1 MVNIINSTL
10 PLIMIAYLFY
20 FRRDRSLNNL
30 LLMTLFLSYF
40 AFATNYTNYGLDFDI
55 FRYLHRGIGVLVA
68 IALVIYIY
76 RGRVNVFKEQTVIIL
91 TLFLLTLL
99 LSFIGNDIYMA
110 YYIHY
115 VRNFVFVA
123 SIVAYLY
130 FVLDSNDKLEEL
142 FKLIVA
148 ITILLAVFIVVEVL
162 QIGWGRSW
170 LFYSNPNYLGYALL
184 PGLVLVIFSKQNYK
198 QLIVPLIIF
207 SIFAT
212 GSRAAELSV
221 VFIVLLFIFFNI
233 KQLNKSYLAVS
244 LLIVISTLILFFDK
258 IVTNQGFNGTRGVLA
273 KISLNVFNEH
283 PINGMGY
290 GQFRKSFSR
299 YVDEDIRKIG
309 NIEIEKALAENTE
322 NAEKMTH
329 NDFLTIV
336 AELGLIGLVFV
347 IFLFYKLYGELKK
360 LLLHSRNN
368 YFLSIGLIG
377 SSLIFSLFHNNLTS
391 FVFWFILFVPFIM
404 NRNYKKTS

>member
-1 MVNIINSTL
+1 MINDFI
-10 PLIMIAYLFY
+10 PMIVLGYFLLFLK
-20 FRRDRSLNNL
+20 SNHLNN
-30 LLMTLFLSYF
+30 FLTGLIFISYLV
-40 AFATNYTNYGLDFDI
+40 FATNYTNYGLDFDI
-55 FRYLHRGIGVLVA
+55 FRYLHRGVGVLVA
-68 IALVIYIY
+68 IALVVYIY

-91 TLFLLTLL
+91 ALFLLTLL

-221 VFIVLLFIFFNI
+221 VFIVLLFILFNI
-233 KQLNKSYLAVS
+233 KQLNKAYLIVS

-258 IVTNQGFNGTRGVLA
+258 IVTNQDSNGTRGVLA

-309 NIEIEKALAENTE
+309 NIEIEKALAE

-404 NRNYKKTS
+404 NRNYEKTS

>member
-1 MVNIINSTL
+1 MINDFI
-10 PLIMIAYLFY
+10 PMIVLGYFLLFLK
-20 FRRDRSLNNL
+20 SNHLNN
-30 LLMTLFLSYF
+30 FLTGLIFISYLV
-40 AFATNYTNYGLDFDI
+40 FATNYTNYGLDFDI
-55 FRYLHRGIGVLVA
+55 FRYLHRGVGVLVA
-68 IALVIYIY
+68 IALVVYIY

-91 TLFLLTLL
+91 ALFLLTLL

-148 ITILLAVFIVVEVL
+148 ITILLAVFVVVEVL
-162 QIGWGRSW
+162 QIGWGRAW

-258 IVTNQGFNGTRGVLA
+258 IVTNQDFNGTRGVLA

-309 NIEIEKALAENTE
+309 NIEIEKALAE

-404 NRNYKKTS
+404 NRNYEKTS

>member
-1 MVNIINSTL
+1 MINDFI
-10 PLIMIAYLFY
+10 PMIVLGYFLLFLK
-20 FRRDRSLNNL
+20 SNHLNN
-30 LLMTLFLSYF
+30 FLTGLIFISYLV
-40 AFATNYTNYGLDFDI
+40 FATNYTNYGLDFDI
-55 FRYLHRGIGVLVA
+55 FRYLHRGVGVLVA
-68 IALVIYIY
+68 IALVVYIY

-91 TLFLLTLL
+91 ALFLLTLL

-148 ITILLAVFIVVEVL
+148 ITILLAVFVVVEVL
-162 QIGWGRSW
+162 QIGWGRAW

-258 IVTNQGFNGTRGVLA
+258 IVTNQDFNGTRGVLA

-404 NRNYKKTS
+404 NRNYEKTS

>member
-1 MVNIINSTL
+1 MINDFI
-10 PLIMIAYLFY
+10 PMIVLGYFLLFLK
-20 FRRDRSLNNL
+20 SNHLNN
-30 LLMTLFLSYF
+30 FLTGLIFISYLV
-40 AFATNYTNYGLDFDI
+40 FATNYTNYGLDFDI
-55 FRYLHRGIGVLVA
+55 FRYLHRGVGVLVA
-68 IALVIYIY
+68 IALVVYIY

-91 TLFLLTLL
+91 ALFLLTLL

-258 IVTNQGFNGTRGVLA
+258 IVTNQDFNGTRGVLA

-309 NIEIEKALAENTE
+309 NIEIEKALAE

>member
-1 MVNIINSTL
+1 MINDFI
-10 PLIMIAYLFY
+10 PMIVLGYFLLFLK
-20 FRRDRSLNNL
+20 SNHLNN
-30 LLMTLFLSYF
+30 FLTGLIFISYLV
-40 AFATNYTNYGLDFDI
+40 FATNYTNYGLDFDI
-55 FRYLHRGIGVLVA
+55 FRYLHRGVGVLVA
-68 IALVIYIY
+68 IALVVYIY
-76 RGRVNVFKEQTVIIL
+76 RGRVNIFKEQTVIIL
-91 TLFLLTLL
+91 ALFLLTLL

-244 LLIVISTLILFFDK
+244 LLIVISTSILFFDK
-258 IVTNQGFNGTRGVLA
+258 IVTNQDFNGTRGVLA

-368 YFLSIGLIG
+368 YFLSISLIG

-404 NRNYKKTS
+404 NRNYEKTS

>member
-1 MVNIINSTL
+1 MIND
-10 PLIMIAYLFY
+10 LIPIFAIGY
-20 FRRDRSLNNL
+20 FF
-30 LLMTLFLSYF
+30 LFLRSNHANNILTGLIFISYF
-40 AFATNYTNYGLDFDI
+40 VFATNYTNYGLDFDI
-55 FRYLHRGIGVLVA
+55 FRYLHRGVGVLVA
-68 IALVIYIY
+68 IALVVYIY

-91 TLFLLTLL
+91 ALFLLTLL

-368 YFLSIGLIG
+368 YFLSISLIG

-404 NRNYKKTS
+404 NRNYEKTS

>member
-1 MVNIINSTL
+1 MIND
-10 PLIMIAYLFY
+10 LIPIFAIGY
-20 FRRDRSLNNL
+20 FF
-30 LLMTLFLSYF
+30 LFLRSNHANNILTGLIFISYF
-40 AFATNYTNYGLDFDI
+40 VFATNYTNYGLDFDI
-55 FRYLHRGIGVLVA
+55 FRYLHRGVGVLVA
-68 IALVIYIY
+68 IALVVYIY

-91 TLFLLTLL
+91 ALFLLTLL

-258 IVTNQGFNGTRGVLA
+258 IVTNQDFNGTRGVLA

-368 YFLSIGLIG
+368 YFLSISLIG

-404 NRNYKKTS
+404 NRNYEKTS

>member
-1 MVNIINSTL
+1 
-10 PLIMIAYLFY
+10 MIVLGYFLLFLK
-20 FRRDRSLNNL
+20 SNHLNN
-30 LLMTLFLSYF
+30 FLTGLIFISYLV
-40 AFATNYTNYGLDFDI
+40 FATNYTNYGLDFDI

-68 IALVIYIY
+68 IALVVYIY

-91 TLFLLTLL
+91 ALFFLTLL

-115 VRNFVFVA
+115 IRNFIFIA
-123 SIVAYLY
+123 LIVTYLY
-130 FVLDSNDKLEEL
+130 LILDTDEKLQEL
-142 FKLIVA
+142 FQLIIA
-148 ITILLAVFIVVEVL
+148 ITVLLSLFVVVEVL
-162 QIGWGRSW
+162 QIGWGRAW

-184 PGLVLVIFSKQNYK
+184 PGLVLAIFSKQKYK

-221 VFIVLLFIFFNI
+221 VFIVLLFVLFNI
-233 KQLNKSYLAVS
+233 KQMNKAYLIVS
-244 LLIVISTLILFFDK
+244 LLIVTSTSILFFDK
-258 IVTNQGFNGTRGVLA
+258 IVTNQDFNGTRGVLA
-273 KISLNVFNEH
+273 KITLNVFNEH

-309 NIEIEKALAENTE
+309 NIEIEKALAEN
-322 NAEKMTH
+322 AEKMTH

-336 AELGLIGLVFV
+336 AELGLIGLAFV
-347 IFLFYKLYGELKK
+347 IFLFYKLYVELKK

-404 NRNYKKTS
+404 NRNYEKTS

>member
-1 MVNIINSTL
+1 
-10 PLIMIAYLFY
+10 MIVLGYFLLFLK
-20 FRRDRSLNNL
+20 SNHLNN
-30 LLMTLFLSYF
+30 FLTGLIFISYLV
-40 AFATNYTNYGLDFDI
+40 FATNYTNYGLEFDI
-55 FRYLHRGIGVLVA
+55 FRYLHRGVGVLVA
-68 IALVIYIY
+68 IALVVYIY

-91 TLFLLTLL
+91 ALFLLTLL

-258 IVTNQGFNGTRGVLA
+258 IVTNQDFNGTRGVLA

>member
-1 MVNIINSTL
+1 MIND
-10 PLIMIAYLFY
+10 LIPIFAIGY
-20 FRRDRSLNNL
+20 FF
-30 LLMTLFLSYF
+30 LFLRSNHANNILTGLIFISYF
-40 AFATNYTNYGLDFDI
+40 VFATNYTNYGLDFDI

-68 IALVIYIY
+68 IALVVYIY

-91 TLFLLTLL
+91 ALFLLTLL

-115 VRNFVFVA
+115 IRNFIFIA
-123 SIVAYLY
+123 LIVTYLY
-130 FVLDSNDKLEEL
+130 FILDTDEKLQEL
-142 FKLIVA
+142 FQLVIA
-148 ITILLAVFIVVEVL
+148 ITVLLSLFVVVEVL
-162 QIGWGRSW
+162 QIGWGRAW

-184 PGLVLVIFSKQNYK
+184 PGLVLAIFSKQKYK

-212 GSRAAELSV
+212 GSRAAELSA
-221 VFIVLLFIFFNI
+221 VFIVLLFVFFNI
-233 KQLNKSYLAVS
+233 KQLNKAYLAVS
-244 LLIVISTLILFFDK
+244 LLIVISTSILFFDK
-258 IVTNQGFNGTRGVLA
+258 IVTNQDFNGTRGVLA

-290 GQFRKSFSR
+290 GQFRKSFGR
-299 YVDEDIRKIG
+299 YIDEDIRKIG
-309 NIEIEKALAENTE
+309 NIEIEKALAE

-347 IFLFYKLYGELKK
+347 IFLFYKLYGELNK

-377 SSLIFSLFHNNLTS
+377 GSLIFSLFHNNLTS
-391 FVFWFILFVPFIM
+391 FVFWFILFAPFIM
-404 NRNYKKTS
+404 NRNYEKTS

>member
-1 MVNIINSTL
+1 MIND
-10 PLIMIAYLFY
+10 LIPIFAIGY
-20 FRRDRSLNNL
+20 FF
-30 LLMTLFLSYF
+30 LFLRSNHANNILTGLIFISYF
-40 AFATNYTNYGLDFDI
+40 VFATNYTNYGLDFDI
-55 FRYLHRGIGVLVA
+55 FRYLHRGVGVLVA
-68 IALVIYIY
+68 IALVVYIY

-91 TLFLLTLL
+91 ALFLLTLL

-258 IVTNQGFNGTRGVLA
+258 IVTNQDFNGTRGVLA

-368 YFLSIGLIG
+368 YFLSISLIG

>member
-1 MVNIINSTL
+1 MINDFI
-10 PLIMIAYLFY
+10 PMIVLGYFLLFLK
-20 FRRDRSLNNL
+20 SNHLNN
-30 LLMTLFLSYF
+30 FLTGLIFISYLV
-40 AFATNYTNYGLDFDI
+40 FATNYTNYGLDFDI
-55 FRYLHRGIGVLVA
+55 FRYLHRGVGVLVA
-68 IALVIYIY
+68 IALVVYIY

-91 TLFLLTLL
+91 ALFLLTLL

-258 IVTNQGFNGTRGVLA
+258 IVTNQDFNGTRGVLA

-290 GQFRKSFSR
+290 GQFRKNFGR

-347 IFLFYKLYGELKK
+347 IFLFYKLYGELNK

>member
-1 MVNIINSTL
+1 MINDFI
-10 PLIMIAYLFY
+10 PMIVLGYFLLFLK
-20 FRRDRSLNNL
+20 SNHLNN
-30 LLMTLFLSYF
+30 FLTGLIFISYLV
-40 AFATNYTNYGLDFDI
+40 FATNYTNYGLDFDI
-55 FRYLHRGIGVLVA
+55 FRYLHRGVGVLVA
-68 IALVIYIY
+68 IALVVYIY

-91 TLFLLTLL
+91 ALFLLTLL

-258 IVTNQGFNGTRGVLA
+258 IVTNQDFNGTRGVLA
-273 KISLNVFNEH
+273 KISLNVFNER

-290 GQFRKSFSR
+290 GQFRKSFGR
-299 YVDEDIRKIG
+299 YIDEDIRKIG
-309 NIEIEKALAENTE
+309 NIEIEKALAE

-347 IFLFYKLYGELKK
+347 IFLFYKLYGELNK

-404 NRNYKKTS
+404 NRNYEKTS

>member
-1 MVNIINSTL
+1 MIND
-10 PLIMIAYLFY
+10 LIPIFAIGY
-20 FRRDRSLNNL
+20 FF
-30 LLMTLFLSYF
+30 LFLRSNHANNILTGLIFISYF
-40 AFATNYTNYGLDFDI
+40 VFATNYTNYGLDFDI
-55 FRYLHRGIGVLVA
+55 FRYLHRGVGVLVA
-68 IALVIYIY
+68 IALVVYIY

-91 TLFLLTLL
+91 ALFLLTLL

-115 VRNFVFVA
+115 IRNFIFIA
-123 SIVAYLY
+123 LIVTYLY
-130 FVLDSNDKLEEL
+130 FILDTDEKLQEL
-142 FKLIVA
+142 FQLVIA
-148 ITILLAVFIVVEVL
+148 ITVLLSLFVVVEVL
-162 QIGWGRSW
+162 QIGWGRAW

-184 PGLVLVIFSKQNYK
+184 PGLVLAIFSKQKYK

-212 GSRAAELSV
+212 GSRAAELSA
-221 VFIVLLFIFFNI
+221 VFIVLLFVFFNI
-233 KQLNKSYLAVS
+233 KQLNKAYLAVS
-244 LLIVISTLILFFDK
+244 LLIVISTSILFFDK
-258 IVTNQGFNGTRGVLA
+258 IVTNQDFNGTRGVLA
-273 KISLNVFNEH
+273 KISLNVFNER

-290 GQFRKSFSR
+290 GQFRKSFGR
-299 YVDEDIRKIG
+299 YIDEDIRKIG
-309 NIEIEKALAENTE
+309 NIEIEKALAE

-347 IFLFYKLYGELKK
+347 IFLFYKLYGELNK

-377 SSLIFSLFHNNLTS
+377 GSLIFSLFHNNLTS
-391 FVFWFILFVPFIM
+391 FVFWFILFAPFIM
-404 NRNYKKTS
+404 NRNYEKTS

>member
-1 MVNIINSTL
+1 MIND
-10 PLIMIAYLFY
+10 LIPIFAIGY
-20 FRRDRSLNNL
+20 FF
-30 LLMTLFLSYF
+30 LFLRSNHANNILTGLIFISYF
-40 AFATNYTNYGLDFDI
+40 VFATNYTNYGLDFDI
-55 FRYLHRGIGVLVA
+55 FRYLHRGVGVLVA

-212 GSRAAELSV
+212 GSRAAELSA
-221 VFIVLLFIFFNI
+221 VFIVLLFVFFNI
-233 KQLNKSYLAVS
+233 KQLNKAYLAVS
-244 LLIVISTLILFFDK
+244 LLIVISTSILFFDK
-258 IVTNQGFNGTRGVLA
+258 IVTNQDFNGTRGVLA
-273 KISLNVFNEH
+273 KISLNVFNER

-290 GQFRKSFSR
+290 GQFRKSFGR
-299 YVDEDIRKIG
+299 YIDEDIRKIG
-309 NIEIEKALAENTE
+309 NIEIEKALAE

-347 IFLFYKLYGELKK
+347 IFLFYKLYGELNK

-377 SSLIFSLFHNNLTS
+377 GSLIFSLFHNNLTS
-391 FVFWFILFVPFIM
+391 FVFWFILFAPFIM
-404 NRNYKKTS
+404 NRNYEKTS

>member
-1 MVNIINSTL
+1 MINDFI
-10 PLIMIAYLFY
+10 PMIVLGYFLLFLK
-20 FRRDRSLNNL
+20 SNHLNN
-30 LLMTLFLSYF
+30 FLTGLIFISYLV
-40 AFATNYTNYGLDFDI
+40 FATNYTNYGLEFDI
-55 FRYLHRGIGVLVA
+55 YRYLHRSIGILVA
-68 IALVIYIY
+68 IALVVHIY
-76 RGRVNVFKEQTVIIL
+76 RYKVNIFKERVVAIL
-91 TLFLLTLL
+91 TLFFMVML
-99 LSFIGNDIYMA
+99 LSFLGNDIYLE

-148 ITILLAVFIVVEVL
+148 ITILLAVFVVVEVL
-162 QIGWGRSW
+162 QIGWGRAW

-244 LLIVISTLILFFDK
+244 LLIVISTSILFFDK
-258 IVTNQGFNGTRGVLA
+258 IVTNQDFNGTRGVLA

-309 NIEIEKALAENTE
+309 NIEIEKALAEN
-322 NAEKMTH
+322 AEKMTH

-347 IFLFYKLYGELKK
+347 IFLFYKLYGELNK

-377 SSLIFSLFHNNLTS
+377 GSLIFSLFHNNLTS

-404 NRNYKKTS
+404 NRNYEKTS

>member
-1 MVNIINSTL
+1 MINDFI
-10 PLIMIAYLFY
+10 PIFVIGY
-20 FRRDRSLNNL
+20 FL
-30 LLMTLFLSYF
+30 LFLRSNHINNVLTGLIFISYLV
-40 AFATNYTNYGLDFDI
+40 FATNYTHYGLDFDI
-55 FRYLHRGIGVLVA
+55 FRYLHRGIGVLVV
-68 IALVIYIY
+68 IALVVYIY
-76 RGRVNVFKEQTVIIL
+76 RGRVNIFKEQTVIIL
-91 TLFLLTLL
+91 ALFFLTLL

-115 VRNFVFVA
+115 IRNFIFIA
-123 SIVAYLY
+123 LIVTYLY
-130 FVLDSNDKLEEL
+130 LILDTDEKLQEL
-142 FKLIVA
+142 FQLIIA
-148 ITILLAVFIVVEVL
+148 ITVLLSLFVVVEVL
-162 QIGWGRSW
+162 QIGWGRAW

-184 PGLVLVIFSKQNYK
+184 PGLVLAIFSKQKYK

-221 VFIVLLFIFFNI
+221 VFIVLLFVLFNI
-233 KQLNKSYLAVS
+233 KQLNKAYLIVS
-244 LLIVISTLILFFDK
+244 LLIVTSTSILFFDK
-258 IVTNQGFNGTRGVLA
+258 IVTNQDFNGTRGVLA
-273 KISLNVFNEH
+273 KITLNVFNER

-309 NIEIEKALAENTE
+309 NIEIEKALAEN
-322 NAEKMTH
+322 AEKMTH

-336 AELGLIGLVFV
+336 AELGLIGLAFV
-347 IFLFYKLYGELKK
+347 IFLFYKLYVELKK

-368 YFLSIGLIG
+368 YFLSISLIG

-404 NRNYKKTS
+404 NRNYEKTS

>member
-1 MVNIINSTL
+1 MIND
-10 PLIMIAYLFY
+10 LIPIFAIGY
-20 FRRDRSLNNL
+20 FF
-30 LLMTLFLSYF
+30 LFLRSNHANNILTGLIFISYF
-40 AFATNYTNYGLDFDI
+40 VFATNYTNYGLDFDI
-55 FRYLHRGIGVLVA
+55 FRYLHRGVGVLVA

-258 IVTNQGFNGTRGVLA
+258 IVTNQDFNGTRGVLA

>member
-1 MVNIINSTL
+1 MINDFI
-10 PLIMIAYLFY
+10 PMIVLGYFLLFLK
-20 FRRDRSLNNL
+20 SNHLNN
-30 LLMTLFLSYF
+30 FLTGLIFISYLV
-40 AFATNYTNYGLDFDI
+40 FATNYTNYGLDFDI
-55 FRYLHRGIGVLVA
+55 FRYLHRGVGVLVA
-68 IALVIYIY
+68 IALVVYIY

-91 TLFLLTLL
+91 ALFLLTLL

-258 IVTNQGFNGTRGVLA
+258 IVTNQDFNGTRGVLA

>member
-1 MVNIINSTL
+1 MIND
-10 PLIMIAYLFY
+10 LIPIFAIGY
-20 FRRDRSLNNL
+20 FF
-30 LLMTLFLSYF
+30 LFLRSNHANNILTGLIFISYF
-40 AFATNYTNYGLDFDI
+40 VFATNYTNYGLDFDI

-68 IALVIYIY
+68 IALVVYIY

-91 TLFLLTLL
+91 ALFLLTLL

-115 VRNFVFVA
+115 IRNFIFIA
-123 SIVAYLY
+123 LIVTYLY
-130 FVLDSNDKLEEL
+130 FILDTDEKLQEL
-142 FKLIVA
+142 FQLVIA
-148 ITILLAVFIVVEVL
+148 ITVLLSLFVVVEVL
-162 QIGWGRSW
+162 QIGWGRAW

-184 PGLVLVIFSKQNYK
+184 PGLVLAIFSKQKYK

-212 GSRAAELSV
+212 GSRAAELSA
-221 VFIVLLFIFFNI
+221 VFIVLLFVFFNI
-233 KQLNKSYLAVS
+233 KQLNKAYLAVS
-244 LLIVISTLILFFDK
+244 LLIVISTSILFFDK
-258 IVTNQGFNGTRGVLA
+258 IVTNQDFNGTRGVLA
-273 KISLNVFNEH
+273 KISLNVFNER

-290 GQFRKSFSR
+290 GQFRKSFGR
-299 YVDEDIRKIG
+299 YIDEDIRKIG
-309 NIEIEKALAENTE
+309 NIEIEKALAE

-347 IFLFYKLYGELKK
+347 IFLFYKLYGELNK

-377 SSLIFSLFHNNLTS
+377 GSLIFSLFHNNLTS
-391 FVFWFILFVPFIM
+391 FVFWFILFAPFIM
-404 NRNYKKTS
+404 NRNYEKTS

>member
-1 MVNIINSTL
+1 LDTDEKLQELFQLII
-10 PLIMIAYLFY
+10 
-20 FRRDRSLNNL
+20 
-30 LLMTLFLSYF
+30 
-40 AFATNYTNYGLDFDI
+40 
-55 FRYLHRGIGVLVA
+55 A
-68 IALVIYIY
+68 I
-76 RGRVNVFKEQTVIIL
+76 TV
-91 TLFLLTLL
+91 L
-99 LSFIGNDIYMA
+99 LSL
-110 YYIHY
+110 
-115 VRNFVFVA
+115 FV
-123 SIVAYLY
+123 
-130 FVLDSNDKLEEL
+130 
-142 FKLIVA
+142 
-148 ITILLAVFIVVEVL
+148 VVEVL
-162 QIGWGRSW
+162 QIGWGRAW

-212 GSRAAELSV
+212 GSRAAELSA
-221 VFIVLLFIFFNI
+221 VFIVLLFVIFNI
-233 KQLNKSYLAVS
+233 KQLNKAYLAVS
-244 LLIVISTLILFFDK
+244 LLIVISTSILFFDK
-258 IVTNQGFNGTRGVLA
+258 IVTNQDFNGTRGVLA

-299 YVDEDIRKIG
+299 YVDEDIRKID
-309 NIEIEKALAENTE
+309 NIEIEEALAE

-347 IFLFYKLYGELKK
+347 IFLFYKLYGELEK

-404 NRNYKKTS
+404 NRNYEKTS

>member
-115 VRNFVFVA
+115 IRNFIFIA
-123 SIVAYLY
+123 LIVTYLY
-130 FVLDSNDKLEEL
+130 FILDTDEKLQEL
-142 FKLIVA
+142 FQLVIA
-148 ITILLAVFIVVEVL
+148 ITALLSLFVVIEVF
-162 QIGWGRSW
+162 QMGWGRAW

-212 GSRAAELSV
+212 GSRAAELSA
-221 VFIVLLFIFFNI
+221 VFIVLLFVFFNI
-233 KQLNKSYLAVS
+233 KQLNKAYLAVS
-244 LLIVISTLILFFDK
+244 LLIVISTSILFFDK
-258 IVTNQGFNGTRGVLA
+258 IVTNQDFNGTRGVLA
-273 KISLNVFNEH
+273 KISLNVFNER

-290 GQFRKSFSR
+290 GQFRKSFGR
-299 YVDEDIRKIG
+299 YIDEDIRKIG
-309 NIEIEKALAENTE
+309 NIEIEKALAE

-347 IFLFYKLYGELKK
+347 IFLFYKLYGELNK

-377 SSLIFSLFHNNLTS
+377 GSLIFSLFHNNLTS
-391 FVFWFILFVPFIM
+391 FVFWFILFAPFIM
-404 NRNYKKTS
+404 NRNYEKTS

>member
-1 MVNIINSTL
+1 M
-10 PLIMIAYLFY
+10 
-20 FRRDRSLNNL
+20 
-30 LLMTLFLSYF
+30 
-40 AFATNYTNYGLDFDI
+40 
-55 FRYLHRGIGVLVA
+55 
-68 IALVIYIY
+68 
-76 RGRVNVFKEQTVIIL
+76 
-91 TLFLLTLL
+91 
-99 LSFIGNDIYMA
+99 
-110 YYIHY
+110 
-115 VRNFVFVA
+115 
-123 SIVAYLY
+123 
-130 FVLDSNDKLEEL
+130 
-142 FKLIVA
+142 
-148 ITILLAVFIVVEVL
+148 
-162 QIGWGRSW
+162 
-170 LFYSNPNYLGYALL
+170 
-184 PGLVLVIFSKQNYK
+184 
-198 QLIVPLIIF
+198 
-207 SIFAT
+207 
-212 GSRAAELSV
+212 
-221 VFIVLLFIFFNI
+221 
-233 KQLNKSYLAVS
+233 S

-258 IVTNQGFNGTRGVLA
+258 IVTNQDFNGTRGVLA

>member
-1 MVNIINSTL
+1 MINDFI
-10 PLIMIAYLFY
+10 PMIVLGYFLLFLK
-20 FRRDRSLNNL
+20 SNHLNN
-30 LLMTLFLSYF
+30 FLTGLIFISYLV
-40 AFATNYTNYGLDFDI
+40 FATNYTNYGLEFDI
-55 FRYLHRGIGVLVA
+55 YRYLHRSIGILVA
-68 IALVIYIY
+68 IALVVHIY
-76 RGRVNVFKEQTVIIL
+76 RYKVNIFKERVVAIL
-91 TLFLLTLL
+91 TLFFMAML
-99 LSFIGNDIYMA
+99 LSFLGNDIYLE

-115 VRNFVFVA
+115 IRNFIFIA
-123 SIVAYLY
+123 LIVTYLY
-130 FVLDSNDKLEEL
+130 LILDTDEKLQEL
-142 FKLIVA
+142 FQLIIA
-148 ITILLAVFIVVEVL
+148 ITVILSLFVVVEVL
-162 QIGWGRSW
+162 QDGWAGRRVW

-184 PGLVLVIFSKQNYK
+184 PGLVLAIFSKKKYK
-198 QLIVPLIIF
+198 QLVVPLIIF

-221 VFIVLLFIFFNI
+221 VFIVLLFILFNI
-233 KQLNKSYLAVS
+233 KQLNKAYLIVS

-258 IVTNQGFNGTRGVLA
+258 IVTNQDFNGTRGVLA

-368 YFLSIGLIG
+368 YFLSISLIG

>member
-1 MVNIINSTL
+1 MINDFI
-10 PLIMIAYLFY
+10 PMIVLGYFLLFLK
-20 FRRDRSLNNL
+20 SNHLNN
-30 LLMTLFLSYF
+30 FLTGLIFISYLV
-40 AFATNYTNYGLDFDI
+40 FATNYTNYGLDFDI
-55 FRYLHRGIGVLVA
+55 FRYLHRGVGVLVA
-68 IALVIYIY
+68 IALVVYIY

-91 TLFLLTLL
+91 ALFLLTLL

-162 QIGWGRSW
+162 QIGWGRAW

-258 IVTNQGFNGTRGVLA
+258 IVTNQDFNGTRGVLA

-309 NIEIEKALAENTE
+309 NIEIEKALAE

-404 NRNYKKTS
+404 NRNYEKTS

>member
-1 MVNIINSTL
+1 
-10 PLIMIAYLFY
+10 MIVLGYFLLFLK
-20 FRRDRSLNNL
+20 SNHLNN
-30 LLMTLFLSYF
+30 FLTGLIFISYLV
-40 AFATNYTNYGLDFDI
+40 FATNYTNYGLDFDI
-55 FRYLHRGIGVLVA
+55 FRYLHRGVGVLVA
-68 IALVIYIY
+68 IALVVYIY

-91 TLFLLTLL
+91 ALFLLTLL

-212 GSRAAELSV
+212 GSRAAELSA
-221 VFIVLLFIFFNI
+221 VFIVLLFVFFNI
-233 KQLNKSYLAVS
+233 KQLNKAYLAVS
-244 LLIVISTLILFFDK
+244 LLIVISTSILFFDK
-258 IVTNQGFNGTRGVLA
+258 IVTNQDFNGTRGVLA
-273 KISLNVFNEH
+273 KISLNVFNER

-290 GQFRKSFSR
+290 GQFRKSFGR
-299 YVDEDIRKIG
+299 YIDEDIRKIG
-309 NIEIEKALAENTE
+309 NIEIEKALAE

-347 IFLFYKLYGELKK
+347 IFLFYKLYGELNK

-377 SSLIFSLFHNNLTS
+377 GSLIFSLFHNNLTS
-391 FVFWFILFVPFIM
+391 FVFWFILFAPFIM
-404 NRNYKKTS
+404 NRNYEKTS

>member
-1 MVNIINSTL
+1 MIND
-10 PLIMIAYLFY
+10 LIPIFAIGY
-20 FRRDRSLNNL
+20 FF
-30 LLMTLFLSYF
+30 LFLRSNHANNILTGLIFISYF
-40 AFATNYTNYGLDFDI
+40 VFATNYTNYGLDFDI
-55 FRYLHRGIGVLVA
+55 FRYLHRGVGVLVA
-68 IALVIYIY
+68 IALVVYIY

-91 TLFLLTLL
+91 ALFLLTLL

-212 GSRAAELSV
+212 GSRAAELSA
-221 VFIVLLFIFFNI
+221 VFIVLLFVFFNI
-233 KQLNKSYLAVS
+233 KQLNKAYLAVS
-244 LLIVISTLILFFDK
+244 LLIVISTSILFFDK
-258 IVTNQGFNGTRGVLA
+258 IVTNQDFNGTRGVLA
-273 KISLNVFNEH
+273 KISLNVFNER

-290 GQFRKSFSR
+290 GQFRKSFGR
-299 YVDEDIRKIG
+299 YIDEDIRKIG
-309 NIEIEKALAENTE
+309 NIEIEKALAE

-347 IFLFYKLYGELKK
+347 IFLFYKLYGELNK

-377 SSLIFSLFHNNLTS
+377 GSLIFSLFHNNLTS
-391 FVFWFILFVPFIM
+391 FVFWFILFAPFIM
-404 NRNYKKTS
+404 NRNYEKTS